1 MELLLLGVDQAAFTC
16 FHMLYHCTLKFHTFE
31 CRSSFSP
38 KKNFCRIFRL
48 PSSSSDLS
56 DAWVQLTFRATRKW
70 AYSVFTVL
78 CGQIVG
84 KQVLLRF
91 SEPVSSG
98 SIKYEI
104 QHLDVFPCFSFL
116 ATVECSL
123 ELEITGKCQD
133 EWLIFLPNLV
143 CL

>member
-1 MELLLLGVDQAAFTC
+1 MYLSVGLVFLQ
-16 FHMLYHCTLKFHTFE
+16 
-31 CRSSFSP
+31 

-56 DAWVQLTFRATRKW
+56 DALSATYLRATRKW

-78 CGQIVG
+78 CGQMVG

-98 SIKYEI
+98 SIKHEI
-104 QHLDVFPCFSFL
+104 QHLDIFPCFSFL
-116 ATVECSL
+116 TTVECSL
-123 ELEITGKCQD
+123 ELETTGKCQD
-133 EWLIFLPNLV
+133 EWLIFLPKLV